1 MAASNTIEPGWYSL
15 RGAALYTG
23 FSVTA
28 IREAMKLGK
37 FPVRRVAISGS
48 GSATSARIKREHL
61 DAWLES
67 APLEVEPAPLE

>member
-1 MAASNTIEPGWYSL
+1 MAASNTIEPGWFSL

-28 IREAMKLGK
+28 IRKAMAQDK
-37 FPVRRVAISGS
+37 FPVRRVSITGS